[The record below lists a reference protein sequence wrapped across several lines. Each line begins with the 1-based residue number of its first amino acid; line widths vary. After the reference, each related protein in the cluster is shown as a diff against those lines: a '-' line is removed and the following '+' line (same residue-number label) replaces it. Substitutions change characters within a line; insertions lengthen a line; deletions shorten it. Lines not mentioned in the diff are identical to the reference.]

1 MEKISEIGKA
11 MAKCYCS
18 KVTTEVG
25 DWKFEFLADW
35 GDTRRISIYKNG
47 ELVCRPIEVIVA
59 NTILHREKL
68 EKKCEERF
76 GWVVLKTFAK
86 NSELEGT
93 DLYDYLSTK
102 CVEEGISLDVLD
114 KHSKDILSK

>member
-1 MEKISEIGKA
+1 M
-11 MAKCYCS
+11 
-18 KVTTEVG
+18 
-25 DWKFEFLADW
+25 
-35 GDTRRISIYKNG
+35 
-47 ELVCRPIEVIVA
+47 
-59 NTILHREKL
+59 
-68 EKKCEERF
+68 KKCEERL